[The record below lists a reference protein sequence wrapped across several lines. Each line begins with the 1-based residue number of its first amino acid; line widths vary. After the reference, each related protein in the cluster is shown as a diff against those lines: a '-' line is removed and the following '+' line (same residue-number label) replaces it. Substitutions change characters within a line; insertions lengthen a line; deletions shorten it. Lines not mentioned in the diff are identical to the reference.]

1 MIEIVPP
8 VMINGT
14 LRATLNGISFVRP
27 DTPFRLADKY
37 KVKGEYKLDFPS
49 RPLNR
54 PPRMDRS
61 IINATYKGFIEV
73 IFQNNDTVVQSV
85 HIDGYSFF
93 MVGYGSFLCLYC
105 LSLTLQKALQ
115 EVDYL
120 NAGWTLVSGQ
130 KKVEIIIIS
139 GMQFLAPLPRLVFF
153 FFFLHVINSPGL
165 GFFIVL

>member
-1 MIEIVPP
+1 
-8 VMINGT
+8 MINGT

-105 LSLTLQKALQ
+105 L
-115 EVDYL
+115 
-120 NAGWTLVSGQ
+120 
-130 KKVEIIIIS
+130 
-139 GMQFLAPLPRLVFF
+139 
-153 FFFLHVINSPGL
+153 
-165 GFFIVL
+165 